1 MEKFSFTL
9 ALSTPQTSVSSSSVN
24 FLPFLECSFNGF
36 LLNTVI
42 FLDGSFVQVKLALQ
56 AFEVYEVSPSLIGK
70 NCSIQRISSAASFGL
85 PNVYSQHFSQDDSEV
100 EKTSSS
106 PCPSIM
112 DAIGANDVRN
122 GFKYSRLISRRIDKD
137 KFLRPKKKSKSGE
150 SGNIFGSR
158 TSQKSSRNQFSYNS
172 LKGSFHGSRE
182 KNNSKFD
189 FNNGETTTETLS
201 PLVYFE
207 LELRPKKEIK
217 RVTKSRDKS
226 ESNIAKEKDVVKE
239 GGRDLKEEEKEEE
252 GRCGFNMEEL
262 EILFCPSAQW
272 VAALGTFLVL
282 SPIPENR

>member
-1 MEKFSFTL
+1 MEKFTFTL

-42 FLDGSFVQVKLALQ
+42 FIDGSFVQVKLALQ
-56 AFEVYEVSPSLIGK
+56 AFEVYEVSPTPLGK
-70 NCSIQRISSAASFGL
+70 NCSIQKISSAASFGL
-85 PNVYSQHFSQDDSEV
+85 PYVYSQHFSQDGSEL

-112 DAIGANDVRN
+112 DAIGANDIRN

-137 KFLRPKKKSKSGE
+137 NFLMPKKNSKSEE
-150 SGNIFGSR
+150 SGNIFGNR
-158 TSQKSSRNQFSYNS
+158 TSGKSSKNQFSYSS
-172 LKGSFHGSRE
+172 LKGNLYGSRE
-182 KNNSKFD
+182 KSNSKFD
-189 FNNGETTTETLS
+189 FNNGTSNTETPLS

-217 RVTKSRDKS
+217 RVGKRREKGENSS
-226 ESNIAKEKDVVKE
+226 AKEKEVVKE
-239 GGRDLKEEEKEEE
+239 IDKEEEKEEE
-252 GRCGFNMEEL
+252 GHCGFNMEEL

>member
-42 FLDGSFVQVKLALQ
+42 FIDGSFVQVKLALQ
-56 AFEVYEVSPSLIGK
+56 AFEVYEVSPSPLGK

-85 PNVYSQHFSQDDSEV
+85 PYVYSQHFSQDGSEL

-137 KFLRPKKKSKSGE
+137 NFLMPKKNSKSGE

-158 TSQKSSRNQFSYNS
+158 TSGKSSKNQFSYSS
-172 LKGSFHGSRE
+172 LKGNLYGSRE

-189 FNNGETTTETLS
+189 FNNGTANTETLS

-217 RVTKSRDKS
+217 RTVKSRNKS
-226 ESNIAKEKDVVKE
+226 ENNNTIEKEVVKE
-239 GGRDLKEEEKEEE
+239 EERDREDDKEEE
-252 GRCGFNMEEL
+252 GHCGFNMEEL

-282 SPIPENR
+282 SPVPETR